1 MSCDHNTIT
10 DIVLDNGYALVYCD
24 STLAAAEFVAAEFV
38 TGQVTTAHT
47 VETFA
52 TAQELLD
59 RGLALGLQCTTNHL
73 IKAMEHGATLPPDI
87 EALLLSYVWED
98 EYLTYW
104 ERMVALGYEKPPA
117 TLLV

>member
-1 MSCDHNTIT
+1 MSGNYNVVT
-10 DIVLDNGYALVYCD
+10 DIVLDNEYALVYCD
-24 STLAAAEFVAAEFV
+24 DTFVAAEYV
-38 TGQVTTAHT
+38 TGQVTTVHT
-47 VETFA
+47 TEVFS

-98 EYLTYW
+98 EYMMYW
-104 ERMVALGYEKPPA
+104 GRMIALGYEKPPA
-117 TLLV
+117 PLPV